1 MKTIINQKVVESGN
15 DGSALVTRLE
25 FDTNEVAEFLTHLI
39 IRFSEAGGFSTQLP
53 EILQEVGEF
62 LDAQRIT
69 MSFQSGVA
77 STQEISWV
85 SHREC
90 AESDISIFH
99 ARLPKSGVNNAIHF
113 HIPSSVEP
121 RESVYQLIS
130 TLIDTQLA
138 VGHEIQTEHSQRLLA
153 ESINQISKILT
164 STLDRDELLSLF
176 LDQLGELVPYD
187 SANVMLL
194 QDGLLYMHAARGYGE
209 FSAPVNISKITFIPN
224 KTFLM
229 NEVLLGTQPVILQD
243 THKSPQWTWAP
254 CGEHI
259 RSWMGVPL
267 RVNDRVIG
275 LFSIDKSTPN
285 FFTDRHAQLASALSK
300 HAALVLDNAIMF
312 AQLQDAHKQLRGLST
327 RIIEAQEK
335 ERKKIAMELHDH
347 AGQALLAL
355 RAELQVL
362 RYNLAKSPDKV
373 REQIDYLDQTVLEL
387 NKDLEQLAYDLRPPT
402 LNALGLVSA
411 VKQYIADF
419 GKRMNIEAVF
429 TYDTDIPRLTEE
441 VELVCYRT
449 VQEAL
454 TNFAKHAQ
462 ADHVEVTINYFQDRI
477 YLVVKD
483 NGVGFNHQDVSGR
496 RGFGLLGITERLA
509 EIQGSL
515 EVHSQ
520 PEEGTELVVT
530 IPVNQRPQ

>member
-1 MKTIINQKVVESGN
+1 M
-15 DGSALVTRLE
+15 SALITQ
-25 FDTNEVAEFLTHLI
+25 FSTNEVAEFLTHLI
-39 IRFSEAGGFSTQLP
+39 LRFTEAGGFSTQLP
-53 EILQEVGEF
+53 EVLQEVGEF
-62 LDAQRIT
+62 LNAQRIT
-69 MSFQSGVA
+69 MSFHSGN
-77 STQEISWV
+77 SGTQEISWV
-85 SHREC
+85 SHREFS
-90 AESDISIFH
+90 ENDVLIYH
-99 ARLPKSGVNNAIHF
+99 ARLPKSGASNAIHF
-113 HIPSSVEP
+113 HIPSSGEAREP
-121 RESVYQLIS
+121 VCQLIA

-138 VGHEIQTEHSQRLLA
+138 AGHEIQSEHSQRLLA

-176 LDQLGELVPYD
+176 LDQLEELVPYD

-229 NEVLLGTQPVILQD
+229 NDVLQGTQPVILHD

-300 HAALVLDNAIMF
+300 HAVLVLDNALMY
-312 AQLQDAHKQLRGLST
+312 AQLQDAHTQLRGLSA
-327 RIIEAQEK
+327 RIISAQEK

-362 RYNLAKSPDKV
+362 RHNLVKNPGKV
-373 REQIDYLDQTVLEL
+373 QEQIDYLDQTVLEL

-402 LNALGLVSA
+402 LNALGLISA
-411 VKQYIADF
+411 LKQYIVDF
-419 GKRMNIEAVF
+419 GKRMKIEAVF
-429 TYDTDIPRLTEE
+429 THDTDIPRLSEE
-441 VELVCYRT
+441 IELVCYRT

-454 TNFAKHAQ
+454 TNFAKHAK
-462 ADHVEVTINYFQDRI
+462 ADHVEVTINYFQDKL

-483 NGVGFNHQDVSGR
+483 NGVGFDNQDVNGR
-496 RGFGLLGITERLA
+496 RGFGLLSITERLA
-509 EIQGSL
+509 DIQGSL
-515 EVHSQ
+515 DVHSQ

-530 IPVNQRPQ
+530 IPINKDRAGIRNENIPG